1 MAKWNTAAGFMG
13 ATINKSYDMDAMYGK
28 TCWDYADYYWL
39 NQVGRALDT
48 GGTGQARGCWTVAA
62 ARKRNAGTNFDLIT
76 NKNDLREGD
85 WIITNGGKYGH
96 VGIVKE
102 IVKKGVTVKLQGQ
115 NQGTFKTK
123 VTVINFGL
131 GDFLGAFRFKGWQ
144 QSEKSFLP
152 SKGYWGKGDCDE
164 RIGELAEFMRKTFP
178 AYTNAAA
185 LGNYYGPNIMSAI
198 KEFQKRVGMKS
209 KDCDGNTGPLTYD
222 KLKQFGFKG

>member
-13 ATINKSYDMDAMYGK
+13 ATINKSYDMDGMYGK
-28 TCWDYADYYWL
+28 TCWDYADYFWL

-62 ARKRNAGTNFDLIT
+62 ARKRNAGSNFDLIT

-123 VTVINFGL
+123 VTVINFGV
-131 GDFLGAFRFKGWQ
+131 GDFLGAFRYKGWDE
-144 QSEKSFLP
+144 SPSFLP
-152 SKGYWGKGDCDE
+152 AKGYWTKGDQDD
-164 RIGELAEFMRKTFP
+164 RIGKLASFMRSTFP

-185 LGNYYGPNIMSAI
+185 LGNYYGPNLAAAI
-198 KEFQKRVGMKS
+198 KEFQRRTGLVA
-209 KDCDGNTGPLTYD
+209 DGNTGPLTYD

>member
-1 MAKWNTAAGFMG
+1 MAKWNTAAGFIG
-13 ATINKSYDMDAMYGK
+13 ATINKSYDMDGMFGK
-28 TCWDYADYYWL
+28 TCWDYGDYFWL

-96 VGIVKE
+96 VGIVVGV
-102 IVKKGVTVKLQGQ
+102 VKKGVTVKLQGQ

-131 GDFLGAFRFKGWQ
+131 GDFLGAFRYKGWE
-144 QSEKSFLP
+144 SSPEFLP
-152 SKGYWGKGDCDE
+152 PKGYWTHGDQDE
-164 RIGELAEFMRKTFP
+164 RVGKLSKFMFQTFP
-178 AYTNAAA
+178 AYTPYAA
-185 LGNYYGPNIMSAI
+185 LGNYYGKNLEGAI
-198 KEFQKRVGMKS
+198 KEFQRRTGLQA
-209 KDCDGNTGPLTYD
+209 DGNTGPLTYD
-222 KLKQFGFKG
+222 KLKQFGFKY

>member
-13 ATINKSYDMDAMYGK
+13 ATINKSYDMDGMFGK

-76 NKNDLREGD
+76 NKNDLCEGD

-131 GDFLGAFRFKGWQ
+131 GDFLGAFRFKGWAD
-144 QSEKSFLP
+144 SPSFLP
-152 SKGYWGKGDCDE
+152 AKGYWTKGDCDE
-164 RIGELAEFMRKTFP
+164 RVGKLSQFMFDQFP
-178 AYTNAAA
+178 AYTEYGAT
-185 LGNYYGPNIMSAI
+185 GNYYGPYLIKSI
-198 KEFQKRVGMKS
+198 KEFQRRTGLAA
-209 KDCDGNTGPLTYD
+209 DGNTGPLTYD

>member
-1 MAKWNTAAGFMG
+1 MKWNTAAGFIG
-13 ATINKSYDMDAMYGK
+13 ATINKSYDMDNMYGK
-28 TCWDYADYYWL
+28 TCWDYADYFWL

-62 ARKRNAGTNFDLIT
+62 ARKRNAGTDFDLIT

-96 VGIVKE
+96 VGIVTR

-115 NQGTFKTK
+115 NQGTFRTK

-131 GDFLGAFRFKGWQ
+131 NDFLGAFRFKKWATTPG
-144 QSEKSFLP
+144 FLP
-152 SKGYWGKGDCDE
+152 PKGYWTKGDCDE
-164 RIGELAEFMRKTFP
+164 RVGKLADFMYKTFP
-178 AYTNAAA
+178 AYTPHAA
-185 LGNYYGPNIMSAI
+185 LGNYYGKYLNGSI
-198 KEFQKRVGMKS
+198 KEFQKRTKLQA
-209 KDCDGNTGPLTYD
+209 DGNTGPLTYD